1 MSYNGQKIIEQ
12 KQKQET
18 AAREMRLALEADEA
32 VRRIA
37 NFEVNTTKKIE
48 AKMAEKRFN
57 ELKAQRNL
65 GVLERR
71 TALAALYNDEIE
83 QWKQEVMAKVET
95 IEERKDR
102 IMQKAYAL
110 RDAREQA
117 RNEYIQQCYD
127 KQWRAACDDAR
138 TLDSKAFTK
147 WTTEER
153 LTQIARNER
162 TKEQNKLDEKEW
174 YENWQKQLAESDA
187 REKAKS
193 DFKSGQASDTADGI
207 AAQMRYNY
215 DRLQQHK
222 LAQSAAD
229 QAEIERIRA
238 EIAAE
243 DAKQEARKQLAL
255 SIGKE
260 TSAFN
265 QANKDNKAKESAV
278 EAERDSILLHYAL
291 EKERREKQAEDDKRE
306 AQKQVCCMSSYSSSP
321 APLSL
326 SLPFSPSFSLFP
338 FKKSL

>member
-162 TKEQNKLDEKEW
+162 TKEHNKLDEREW
-174 YENWQKQLAESDA
+174 YENWQMNLK
-187 REKAKS
+187 
-193 DFKSGQASDTADGI
+193 I
-207 AAQMRYNY
+207 
-215 DRLQQHK
+215 H
-222 LAQSAAD
+222 
-229 QAEIERIRA
+229 
-238 EIAAE
+238 
-243 DAKQEARKQLAL
+243 
-255 SIGKE
+255 
-260 TSAFN
+260 
-265 QANKDNKAKESAV
+265 
-278 EAERDSILLHYAL
+278 IL
-291 EKERREKQAEDDKRE
+291 
-306 AQKQVCCMSSYSSSP
+306 
-321 APLSL
+321 
-326 SLPFSPSFSLFP
+326 
-338 FKKSL
+338 KKSMTLQAKGSNWVE